1 MTMVSVVMPIY
12 NGEKYL
18 SQAIESILAQTYTD
32 FELIIVSEFGTNQAS
47 QAIIEQY
54 AKADNRI
61 VVIENESRLGIA
73 ASLNRG
79 LRAAKGEY
87 IARMDGDDISL
98 PQRLEKQV
106 EFMDANQD
114 VAISCTRVSYIGE
127 NGKKL
132 YYKDN
137 LSEDPDQIKADLLF
151 FCFIHHPSVMFR
163 KSAIFEHD
171 LLYDE
176 SYTAAEDH
184 ELWCRASRLVRIAAI
199 PEVLLKYRWS
209 RKSSYHTGGSVLD
222 NHSRMILRRSL
233 EDLHIPINE
242 EELSY
247 LQRTTCRESIL
258 SYKSVEK
265 SLNSYYNTI
274 SASNREFMIYDAKC
288 LEDTLNKRMYWK
300 QHRIRRLAAVIL
312 KSAAKAASNDALFYA
327 AIYLELNGFAA
338 VLKRIVF

>member
-18 SQAIESILAQTYTD
+18 PQAIESILAQTYTG
-32 FELIIVSEFGTNQAS
+32 FELIIVSEHGTNQAS
-47 QAIIEQY
+47 QDIIAKY
-54 AKADNRI
+54 AKDDSRI
-61 VVIENESRLGIA
+61 VVVENESKLGIA

-106 EFMDANQD
+106 EFMDANQN

-127 NGKKL
+127 NGRKL

-137 LSEDPDQIKADLLF
+137 LSEDPNQIKADLLF

-176 SYTAAEDH
+176 SYAAAEDH
-184 ELWCRASRLVRIAAI
+184 ELWCRASRIVRIAAI
-199 PEVLLKYRWS
+199 PEVLLEYRWS
-209 RKSSYHTGGSVLD
+209 RKSSYHTGGTVLE
-222 NHSRMILRRSL
+222 NHSLMILRRSL
-233 EDLHIPINE
+233 NDLCIPINE
-242 EELSY
+242 DDLRY

-258 SYKSVEK
+258 SHKSVEK
-265 SLNSYYNTI
+265 NLNSYYNII
-274 SASNREFMIYDAKC
+274 SASNQALMIYDAKC
-288 LEDTLNKRMYWK
+288 LENTLNRRMYWK
-300 QHRIRRLAAVIL
+300 RHRMRRMAAVIV
-312 KSAAKAASNDALFYA
+312 KSAAKAVSSESLFYA
-327 AIYLELNGFAA
+327 AIYLELNGFSAA
-338 VLKRIVF
+338 LKRIAF